1 MKIETANQMRH
12 MATGLLIETGFGA
25 VWFYIALGWEG
36 MFSAGNPAAIAVRVC
51 LLLPV
56 CCLLPAAFWLFK
68 QAGRL
73 PRAQAMPPWR
83 GKLFLIIFTTY
94 FLYGVSTLVLQRLHL
109 EAYIVSVLAIFVGAH
124 FLPEGRLFGNR
135 PMMASG
141 VVMIFWAI
149 ATMVSLPVAH
159 LASAT
164 AVGCGLILWHGAAIT
179 LAAATDGL
187 RRRIPAEVSLAQ

>member
-1 MKIETANQMRH
+1 MKGNRTVKIETANQMRH

-36 MFSAGNPAAIAVRVC
+36 MFSAGNPAAIAVR
-51 LLLPV
+51 
-56 CCLLPAAFWLFK
+56 AFWLFK